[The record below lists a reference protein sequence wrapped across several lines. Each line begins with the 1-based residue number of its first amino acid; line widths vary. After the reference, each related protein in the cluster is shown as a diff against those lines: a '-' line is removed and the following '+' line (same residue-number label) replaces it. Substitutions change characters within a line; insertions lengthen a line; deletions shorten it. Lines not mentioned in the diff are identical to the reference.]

1 MDDIER
7 FLHAI
12 RTTFGDRIE
21 KFSETHIVF
30 STGSASLDAGEFVF
44 MDPEVSSLRV
54 NWTFQ
59 GRDLFIDGYL
69 SEEDSFF

>member
-7 FLHAI
+7 FLQAI
-12 RTTFGDRIE
+12 RTAFGDRIE

-30 STGSASLDAGEFVF
+30 GTDSASLDAGEFVF
-44 MDPEVSSLRV
+44 MDPEISAFRV
-54 NWTFQ
+54 NWRFQ